1 MSDSTETQPRR
12 ERARR
17 DSPPP
22 GSSNHDILR
31 SLEAQ
36 VSDLKKDVTRAMN
49 SDDEPRRERLRRDSS
64 PPGSSNHDILRSLEA
79 QVSDLKKDVA
89 SLTVSAE
96 KHSKIE
102 ARRAEADAKRDGANA
117 LMVRITAAFGGLL
130 TAVIIGTFVWAW
142 NTNVTAKVQADRMH
156 RITEQYGETSARAQI
171 TRSSLETHSR
181 ELALGARQDEEII
194 RRLDSMESAANQ
206 RNTEIMS
213 ALERVRRN
221 TR

>member
-12 ERARR
+12 ERLRR

-36 VSDLKKDVTRAMN
+36 VSDLSARVIDLT
-49 SDDEPRRERLRRDSS
+49 SS
-64 PPGSSNHDILRSLEA
+64 ANEQAHVE
-79 QVSDLKKDVA
+79 
-89 SLTVSAE
+89 
-96 KHSKIE
+96 
-102 ARRAEADAKRDGANA
+102 AKRAGANA
-117 LMVRITAAFGGLL
+117 LLIRVTAAFGGLL